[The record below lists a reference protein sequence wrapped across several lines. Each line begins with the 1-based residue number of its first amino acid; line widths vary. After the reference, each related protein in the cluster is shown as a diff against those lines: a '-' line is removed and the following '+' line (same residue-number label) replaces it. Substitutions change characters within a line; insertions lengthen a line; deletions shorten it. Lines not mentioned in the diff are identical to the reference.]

1 MALARGWTISI
12 LGHGALFAAL
22 LFAHSTLP
30 PSLPDL
36 NPPVPVEIVD
46 LSEVQR
52 VTEEPEPSAKAA
64 PRETAQA
71 EPEPEIAPEPT
82 PPDPA
87 PAPEPEPKPET
98 KKPDQKKPDRDKA
111 LDQKLEN
118 LVDKSLQESDRKR
131 LDVSELAKDLKRDIA
146 KTAIR
151 DTRATITLQQLM
163 DAKVSACFN
172 PPSGGADVKKIT
184 VQVQFRLND
193 AGQIVDGPR
202 IVGRSGVTPANTA
215 FADALARATL
225 RAVIQCAPYELPQE
239 FRSIWAN
246 QDFEL
251 NFDPSRLL

>member
-1 MALARGWTISI
+1 MARGWTVSL
-12 LGHGALFAAL
+12 LGHAALFGALLIAQT
-22 LFAHSTLP
+22 SLP
-30 PSLPDL
+30 PALPDL

-46 LSEVQR
+46 LSELHR
-52 VTEEPEPSAKAA
+52 VTEVPEPSVEAA
-64 PRETAQA
+64 PRETATA
-71 EPEPEIAPEPT
+71 EPEPEVAPEPT
-82 PPDPA
+82 PPEPA
-87 PAPEPEPKPET
+87 LEPEPKPEPKKPET
-98 KKPDQKKPDRDKA
+98 KKPERDKA

-118 LVDKSLQESDRKR
+118 LIDKSLKESDRKR

-172 PPSGGADVKKIT
+172 PPSGGADVKKMS

-202 IVGRSGVTPANTA
+202 VIGRTGVTPLNAA

-239 FRSIWAN
+239 FRAIWAN